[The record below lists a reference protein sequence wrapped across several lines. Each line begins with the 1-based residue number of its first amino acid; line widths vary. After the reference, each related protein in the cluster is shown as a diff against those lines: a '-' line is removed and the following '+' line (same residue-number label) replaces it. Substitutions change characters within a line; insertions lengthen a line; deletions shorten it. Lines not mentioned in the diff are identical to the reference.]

1 MDYMKKISI
10 IGNGT
15 MAMDIAQVC
24 AQAGLD
30 VIVRGR
36 SDEKLQKAAARIEKG
51 TGRLVEKG
59 KMTEEDKNALI
70 GRIKY
75 TKDLNDTA
83 DSELIIESI
92 SEDVDTKV
100 EMFKAIDA
108 ICGENTIIATNTS
121 TISITRLAASV
132 KNPEKFIGVHFFNPA
147 TMMKLVEVIKGIKTS
162 DDTFNKVMEFC
173 AAVGKE
179 AVAVNDSPGFIVN
192 RVLFP
197 MINEAIGALQEG
209 VASAED
215 IDKAMK
221 LGSNHPMGPLAL
233 ADLVG
238 NDVTLDILDILF
250 EETGDPRY
258 RANFLLKKMV
268 RAGMLGKKT
277 GKGFYDY
284 N

>member
-1 MDYMKKISI
+1 MKKISI

-24 AQAGLD
+24 AQAGFN
-30 VIVRGR
+30 VTVRGR

-59 KMTEEDKNALI
+59 RMTEEDKQALI

-75 TKDLNDTA
+75 TTDLNAVA
-83 DSELIIESI
+83 DSDLVIESI
-92 SEDVDTKV
+92 AEDVDTKA

-108 ICGENTIIATNTS
+108 ICKDDAIIATNTS
-121 TISITRLAASV
+121 TISITRLAANV
-132 KNPEKFIGVHFFNPA
+132 KNPAKFIGVHFFNPA
-147 TMMKLVEVIKGIKTS
+147 TIMKLVEVIKGIETS
-162 DDTFNKVMEFC
+162 DDTFNKMMEFC
-173 AAVGKE
+173 TAIGKD

-192 RVLFP
+192 KVLFP
-197 MINEAIGALQEG
+197 MINEAIAVLQEG

-221 LGSNHPMGPLAL
+221 LGANHPMGPLAL

-238 NDVTLDILDILF
+238 NDVTLDILGILY

-258 RANFLLKKMV
+258 RPNVLLKKMV
-268 RAGMLGKKT
+268 RGGLLGKKT
-277 GKGFYDY
+277 GRGFYNY
-284 N
+284 T

>member
-1 MDYMKKISI
+1 MKKISI

-24 AQAGLD
+24 AQAGID
-30 VIVRGR
+30 VLVRGR

-51 TGRLVEKG
+51 TARLVEKG
-59 KMTEEDKNALI
+59 KMTDEDKQALI

-75 TKDLNDTA
+75 TTDLNETV
-83 DSELIIESI
+83 DSDLILESI
-92 SEDVDTKV
+92 AEDVDTKI

-108 ICGENTIIATNTS
+108 ICKEDTIIATNTS
-121 TISITRLAASV
+121 TISITRLASSV

-147 TMMKLVEVIKGIKTS
+147 TVMKLVEVIKGIKTS
-162 DDTFNKVMEFC
+162 DETFDKMMELC
-173 AAVGKE
+173 ASIGKE

-197 MINEAIGALQEG
+197 MINEAVGALQEG

-221 LGSNHPMGPLAL
+221 LGANHPMGPLAL

-238 NDVTLDILDILF
+238 NDVTLDILGLLY
-250 EETGDPRY
+250 EETGDSRY
-258 RANFLLKKMV
+258 RPNVLLKKMV
-268 RAGMLGKKT
+268 RGGLLGKKT
-277 GKGFYDY
+277 GKGFFDY
-284 N
+284 S

>member
-1 MDYMKKISI
+1 MKKISI

-24 AQAGLD
+24 AQAGVD

-51 TGRLVEKG
+51 TARLVEKG
-59 KMTEEDKNALI
+59 KMTEEDKQALI

-75 TKDLNDTA
+75 TTELSDIVDSDLI
-83 DSELIIESI
+83 LESI
-92 SEDVDTKV
+92 AEEVDTKI
-100 EMFKAIDA
+100 EMFKAIDS
-108 ICGENTIIATNTS
+108 ICGEDKIIATNTS

-132 KNPEKFIGVHFFNPA
+132 KNPERFIGVHFFNPA
-147 TMMKLVEVIKGIKTS
+147 TVMKLVEVIRGIKTS
-162 DDTFNKVMEFC
+162 DETFNKMMEFC
-173 AAVGKE
+173 AAIGKE

-197 MINEAIGALQEG
+197 MINEAVGALQEG

-221 LGSNHPMGPLAL
+221 LGANHPMGPLAL

-238 NDVTLDILDILF
+238 NDVTLDILGLLF
-250 EETGDPRY
+250 EETGDTRY
-258 RANFLLKKMV
+258 RPNVLLKKMV
-268 RAGMLGKKT
+268 RGGLLGKKT
-277 GKGFYDY
+277 GKGFFDY
-284 N
+284 S

>member
-1 MDYMKKISI
+1 MKKISI

-15 MAMDIAQVC
+15 MAMDVAQVC

-30 VIVRGR
+30 VVVRGR
-36 SDEKLQKAAARIEKG
+36 SDEKLQKAAARIEKA
-51 TGRLVEKG
+51 TSRLVEKE
-59 KMTEEDKNALI
+59 KITDEQKQALI

-75 TKDLNDTA
+75 TTDLADTA
-83 DSELIIESI
+83 DSDLILESI
-92 SEDVDTKV
+92 AEDIETKV

-108 ICGENTIIATNTS
+108 ICKEDAIIATNTS

-147 TMMKLVEVIKGIKTS
+147 TLMKLVEVIKGIETS
-162 DDTFNKVMEFC
+162 DDTFNKVMDLC
-173 AAVGKE
+173 ALIGKDAV
-179 AVAVNDSPGFIVN
+179 VVNDSPGFIVN

-197 MINEAIGALQEG
+197 MINEAVGALQEG

-221 LGSNHPMGPLAL
+221 LGANHPMGPLAL

-238 NDVTLDILDILF
+238 NDVTLDILSILY

-258 RANFLLKKMV
+258 RPNVLLKKMV
-268 RAGMLGKKT
+268 RGGLLGKKT
-277 GKGFYDY
+277 GKGFYTY
-284 N
+284 G

>member
-1 MDYMKKISI
+1 MKKISI

-24 AQAGLD
+24 AQAGID
-30 VIVRGR
+30 VVVRGR

-51 TGRLVEKG
+51 TARLVEKG
-59 KMTEEDKNALI
+59 RMTDEDKQALI

-75 TKDLNDTA
+75 TTDLNEIV
-83 DSELIIESI
+83 DSDLILESI
-92 SEDVDTKV
+92 AEDVETKI
-100 EMFKAIDA
+100 EMFKAIAA
-108 ICGENTIIATNTS
+108 ISKEDTIIATNTS

-147 TMMKLVEVIKGIKTS
+147 TLMKLVEVIKGIKTS
-162 DDTFNKVMEFC
+162 DETFNKMMEFC
-173 AAVGKE
+173 AAIGKD
-179 AVAVNDSPGFIVN
+179 AVEVNDSPGFIVN

-209 VASAED
+209 VASVED

-221 LGSNHPMGPLAL
+221 LGANHPMGPLAL

-238 NDVTLDILDILF
+238 NDVTLDILGILF
-250 EETGDPRY
+250 EETGDSRY
-258 RANFLLKKMV
+258 MPNVLLKKMV
-268 RAGMLGKKT
+268 RGGLLGKKT
-277 GKGFYDY
+277 GKGFFDY
-284 N
+284 S

>member
-1 MDYMKKISI
+1 MKKISI

-51 TGRLVEKG
+51 TARLVEKG
-59 KMTEEDKNALI
+59 KMTEDDKKALI

-75 TKDLNDTA
+75 TKELKDTA

-92 SEDVDTKV
+92 SEDVETKV

-162 DDTFNKVMEFC
+162 EDTFNKVMEFC
-173 AAVGKE
+173 AAIGKD
-179 AVAVNDSPGFIVN
+179 AVAVNDSPGFVVN
-192 RVLFP
+192 RILFP

-284 N
+284 S

>member
-1 MDYMKKISI
+1 MKKISI

-51 TGRLVEKG
+51 TARLVEKG
-59 KMTEEDKNALI
+59 KMTEDDKKALI

-75 TKDLNDTA
+75 TKDLKDTA
-83 DSELIIESI
+83 DSDLILESI
-92 SEDVDTKV
+92 AEDVDTKI

-121 TISITRLAASV
+121 TISITLLAASV
-132 KNPEKFIGVHFFNPA
+132 KNPERFIGVHFFNPA

-162 DDTFNKVMEFC
+162 EDTFNKMMEFC

-179 AVAVNDSPGFIVN
+179 AVAVNDSPGFVVN
-192 RVLFP
+192 RILFP

-238 NDVTLDILDILF
+238 NDITLDILDLLF

-258 RANFLLKKMV
+258 RANVLLKKMV
-268 RAGMLGKKT
+268 RAGLLGKKT

-284 N
+284 T

>member
-1 MDYMKKISI
+1 MKKISI

-24 AQAGLD
+24 AQAGIE
-30 VIVRGR
+30 VVVRGR

-59 KMTEEDKNALI
+59 KMTEDDKKALI

-75 TKDLNDTA
+75 TKDLKDTA
-83 DSELIIESI
+83 DSDLILESI
-92 SEDVDTKV
+92 AEDIDTKV
-100 EMFKAIDA
+100 EMFKALDA
-108 ICGENTIIATNTS
+108 ICKEDAIIATNTS
-121 TISITRLAASV
+121 TISITMLAASV

-162 DDTFNKVMEFC
+162 EDTFNKMMAFC
-173 AAVGKE
+173 AAIGKE
-179 AVAVNDSPGFIVN
+179 AVAVNDSPGFVVN

-221 LGSNHPMGPLAL
+221 LGANHPMGPLAL

-238 NDVTLDILDILF
+238 NDITLDILNLLF

-258 RANFLLKKMV
+258 RANGLLKKMV

-284 N
+284 S

>member
-1 MDYMKKISI
+1 MKKISI

-24 AQAGLD
+24 AQAGID

-51 TGRLVEKG
+51 TSRLVEKG
-59 KMTEEDKNALI
+59 KMTEEDKKALI

-75 TKDLNDTA
+75 TKELKDTA

-121 TISITRLAASV
+121 TMSITMLAASV

-162 DDTFNKVMEFC
+162 EDTFNKMMAFC
-173 AAVGKE
+173 AEIGKE
-179 AVAVNDSPGFIVN
+179 AVAVNDSPGFVVN
-192 RVLFP
+192 RILFP

-221 LGSNHPMGPLAL
+221 LGANHPMGPLAL

-238 NDVTLDILDILF
+238 NDITLDILDLLF

-258 RANFLLKKMV
+258 RANVLLKKMV

>member
-1 MDYMKKISI
+1 MKKISI

-24 AQAGLD
+24 AQAGID
-30 VIVRGR
+30 VVVRGR

-51 TGRLVEKG
+51 TARLVDKG
-59 KMTEEDKNALI
+59 KMTAEDKQALI

-75 TKDLNDTA
+75 TTDLAETA
-83 DSELIIESI
+83 DSDLILESI
-92 SEDVDTKV
+92 AEDIETKV
-100 EMFKAIDA
+100 EMFKKLDEIRKED
-108 ICGENTIIATNTS
+108 TILATNTS
-121 TISITRLAASV
+121 TISITRLAAAV

-147 TMMKLVEVIKGIKTS
+147 TLMKLVEVIRGIGTS
-162 DDTFNKVMEFC
+162 DDTYDKMMAFC
-173 AAVGKE
+173 AAIGKD
-179 AVAVNDSPGFIVN
+179 AVTVSDSPGFIVN

-197 MINEAIGALQEG
+197 MINEAIGVLQEG

-221 LGSNHPMGPLAL
+221 LGANHPMGPLAL

-238 NDVTLDILDILF
+238 NDVTLDILGLLY

-258 RANFLLKKMV
+258 RPNILLKKMV
-268 RAGMLGKKT
+268 RGGMLGRKT

-284 N
+284 S